1 MDKNLTTRSPGT
13 SAPTA
18 RRQLSI
24 YTNTDRYP
32 DGAHCPSC
40 AQKMQTIV
48 VESRSVGPI
57 DIDVC
62 VQCFVIWFDN
72 AESAQL
78 APNAV
83 VELFK
88 IVNASSDKPRLP
100 LAQAL
105 PCPRCHMKLH
115 LTHDIAK
122 AGRFSYYRCPS
133 HGRLTPF
140 YQFLKEKQFIRQL
153 SPMEIKQL
161 RVDVKQIK
169 CSGCGGAINLETDTA
184 CSYCGAAI
192 AILDADAVT
201 KAMGVWAAAAE
212 ERRHSSPAEISEATL
227 RIAAAHDKLSM
238 LHSQS
243 LSQALLNNVAN
254 ADLVSV
260 CIGTLGGLFALLD
273 D

>member
-1 MDKNLTTRSPGT
+1 
-13 SAPTA
+13 
-18 RRQLSI
+18 LSI
-24 YTNTDRYP
+24 YTQSDRFH

-40 AQKMQTIV
+40 AQKMQTIAV
-48 VESRSVGPI
+48 DSRSVGPI

-88 IVNASSDKPRLP
+88 IVNACSDKPRLP
-100 LAQAL
+100 LGNVL
-105 PCPRCHMKLH
+105 PCPRCKGRLN
-115 LTHDIAK
+115 LTHDICK
-122 AGRFSYYRCPS
+122 AGRISYYRCPE

-140 YQFLKEKQFIRQL
+140 FHFLKEKQFIRQL
-153 SPMEIKQL
+153 TPVEIGKL
-161 RVDVKQIK
+161 RVEVKQIK
-169 CSGCGGAINLETDTA
+169 CSGCGGAINLEKDTA

-192 AILDADAVT
+192 AVLDADAVS

-212 ERRHSSPAEISEATL
+212 RRRNSSPEEVSEAAFRL
-227 RIAAAHDKLSM
+227 AAAHSTLSQQQ
-238 LHSQS
+238 SQS
-243 LSQALLNNVAN
+243 MPHALFGNAAN
-254 ADLVSV
+254 ADLVST
-260 CIGTLGGLFALLD
+260 CIATLGGLFALLD